1 MTGAVER
8 AIRKEATAIPGSA
21 LQASDETI
29 GEILVAQGVMNADD
43 VSAVAAYA
51 SEKGVRF
58 GDAAV
63 ATKVIRQEDLD
74 QALAHQYRFPYVKPG
89 KGMLS
94 KELVVAYK
102 PFSKQ
107 ADIFRYVRAQLMLG
121 TFQADKKVL
130 AIVSP
135 TKNDGR
141 SYLTANLAVAFAQ
154 LGKKTLLIDCHMQK
168 ARQHELFRLVEAPG
182 VSAVLSGRSEADTK
196 PTPVSEIA
204 NLSVFQAGACPPNPD
219 ELIAGEGFARLVLAA
234 RRAYD
239 IVLVDTPPGD
249 SSTAVDWIA
258 ARCTNVLI
266 VYRQDKTSIA
276 EAKDFTARMRARA
289 SVVGSILNT
298 H

>member
-1 MTGAVER
+1 MSGAVER
-8 AIRKEATAIPGSA
+8 AIRKEAKAIPESA
-21 LQASDETI
+21 SRASDEAI
-29 GEILVAQGVMNADD
+29 GEILVAQGVMDSDD
-43 VSAVAAYA
+43 VSTVTAYA
-51 SEKGVRF
+51 KEKGMRF

-74 QALAHQYRFPYVKPG
+74 KALAHQFRFPYAKPG

-107 ADIFRYVRAQLMLG
+107 ADIFRYIRAQLMLG
-121 TFQADKKVL
+121 TFQADQKVL
-130 AIVSP
+130 AVVSP
-135 TKNDGR
+135 TKKDGR

-182 VSAVLSGRSEADTK
+182 VSAVLSGRSEADAK
-196 PTPVSEIA
+196 LTPVSEIA
-204 NLSVFQAGACPPNPD
+204 NLSVLQAGACPPNPD
-219 ELIAGEGFARLVLAA
+219 ELIAGEGFARLVAAA

-258 ARCTNVLI
+258 ARCANVLI

-276 EAKDFTARMRARA
+276 EAKDFATRMRSRA